1 VGALAEA
8 KLPFVASAA
17 ALLFAVLLLLGACG
31 GDTTG
36 QGDGSQGNAGQGNG
50 GRGERGE
57 PEGETMPAT
66 SGPET
71 TAEGPPKITLGEE
84 PGGQPEV
91 VLRLEG
97 GPKTTFSGLCSVGD
111 EQSVLDGRVPK
122 RFTFDPRG
130 RELSCRIEKRDRGRG
145 ALKIILIAG
154 DTTRS
159 VQQTNSPGGTINLSY
174 SD

>member
-1 VGALAEA
+1 VGD
-8 KLPFVASAA
+8 FVGLKRSSVAPAA
-17 ALLFAVLLLLGACG
+17 TLLFAVLLLLGACS
-31 GDTTG
+31 GDTG
-36 QGDGSQGNAGQGNG
+36 QRSDDPKDEREP
-50 GRGERGE
+50 RGETRS
-57 PEGETMPAT
+57 PT

-111 EQSVLDGRVPK
+111 EQSVLDGQVPK

-130 RELSCRIEKRDRGRG
+130 RELSCRIQKRDDGQG

-154 DTTRS
+154 NTTRS
-159 VQQTNSPGGTINLSY
+159 VQQTNSPQGVINISY
-174 SD
+174 RG

>member
-1 VGALAEA
+1 VGDSAEE
-8 KLPFVASAA
+8 KRPFVMSAA

-31 GDTTG
+31 GETTG
-36 QGDGSQGNAGQGNG
+36 QGDGSQGDGGQG
-50 GRGERGE
+50 ERVE
-57 PEGETMPAT
+57 PEGETMPTT

-122 RFTFDPRG
+122 RFTFEPRG
-130 RELSCRIEKRDRGRG
+130 RELSCRIQKRDRGRG

-159 VQQTNSPGGTINLSY
+159 VQQTNSPGGTINLSHGG
-174 SD
+174 

>member
-1 VGALAEA
+1 M
-8 KLPFVASAA
+8 ASAA

-31 GDTTG
+31 GETTG
-36 QGDGSQGNAGQGNG
+36 QGDGGQGNG
-50 GRGERGE
+50 VQGERGE
-57 PEGETMPAT
+57 PEGETMPTT

-111 EQSVLDGRVPK
+111 AQNVLGGRVPK
-122 RFTFDPRG
+122 RFTFDLQGRG
-130 RELSCRIEKRDRGRG
+130 LSCRIQKRDEGRG
-145 ALKIILIAG
+145 ALKVVLVAG
-154 DTTRS
+154 NTTRS

-174 SD
+174 KG

>member
-8 KLPFVASAA
+8 KRPFVASAA
-17 ALLFAVLLLLGACG
+17 ALLLAVLLLLGACG

-36 QGDGSQGNAGQGNG
+36 QGDGSQGNAGQGSG

-111 EQSVLDGRVPK
+111 EQSVLDGQVPK

-174 SD
+174 SG

>member
-1 VGALAEA
+1 
-8 KLPFVASAA
+8 
-17 ALLFAVLLLLGACG
+17 LLLAVLLLLGACG
-31 GDTTG
+31 GETTG
-36 QGDGSQGNAGQGNG
+36 QGGDGDKGNAGRGNG
-50 GRGERGE
+50 GQGERQE
-57 PEGETMPAT
+57 PEAETTQTA

-71 TAEGPPKITLGEE
+71 TAEDPPKITLGEE

-122 RFTFDPRG
+122 RFTFDPGNRT
-130 RELSCRIEKRDRGRG
+130 LSCRIQKRDRGRG

-154 DTTRS
+154 NTTRS
-159 VQQTNSPGGTINLSY
+159 VQQTNSPGGTVNLSY
-174 SD
+174 SG

>member
-1 VGALAEA
+1 VGDSAEA
-8 KLPFVASAA
+8 KRPFVASAA
-17 ALLFAVLLLLGACG
+17 ALLFAVLLLLGACNG
-31 GDTTG
+31 ETIG
-36 QGDGSQGNAGQGNG
+36 QGDGGQGDG
-50 GRGERGE
+50 GQGERGE
-57 PEGETMPAT
+57 PEGETMPTT

-130 RELSCRIEKRDRGRG
+130 RELSCRIQKRDRGRG

-159 VQQTNSPGGTINLSY
+159 VQQTNSPKGIINLSY
-174 SD
+174 SG

>member
-1 VGALAEA
+1 VNYLAVA
-8 KLPFVASAA
+8 KGPSVASTV
-17 ALLFAVLLLLGACG
+17 ALLFAVVLLLGACSG
-31 GDTTG
+31 ETTG
-36 QGDGSQGNAGQGNG
+36 QNG
-50 GRGERGE
+50 GGPGRDPGRDERE
-57 PEGETMPAT
+57 PQGETEPST
-66 SGPET
+66 PGPET
-71 TAEGPPKITLGEE
+71 TAEDPPKITLGEE

-111 EQSVLDGRVPK
+111 EQSVLDGKVPK

-130 RELSCRIEKRDRGRG
+130 RELSCRIQKRDDGRG

-159 VQQTNSPGGTINLSY
+159 VQQTNAPGGTINLSF
-174 SD
+174 SG

>member
-1 VGALAEA
+1 
-8 KLPFVASAA
+8 VASTV
-17 ALLFAVLLLLGACG
+17 ALLFAVVLLLGACSG
-31 GDTTG
+31 ETTG
-36 QGDGSQGNAGQGNG
+36 QNG
-50 GRGERGE
+50 GGPGRDPGRDERE
-57 PEGETMPAT
+57 PQGETKPST
-66 SGPET
+66 PGPET

-111 EQSVLDGRVPK
+111 EQSVLDGKVPK

-130 RELSCRIEKRDRGRG
+130 RELSCRIQKRDDGRG

-159 VQQTNSPGGTINLSY
+159 VQQTNAPGGTINLSF
-174 SD
+174 SG